1 MLHHFF
7 DRDSFMETMTDWGRS
22 VVTGR
27 ARLGGLPIGAV
38 AVETRTSEKTVPA
51 DPAFEGAQIAEEQQA
66 GQVWFPD
73 SAFKTA
79 QAISDMNREGLPLI
93 IFANWRGFAGGLR
106 DMYGE
111 ILKYGA
117 YIVDALREYEQPIF
131 VYIPHGGELR
141 GGAWVVIDSSINPK
155 QMEFYAADGSK
166 GGVLEPEG
174 VVDIKF
180 RKADLVKAMRRT
192 CPAMQRLQSQVA
204 DGSKNS
210 AEGDAAEKKLEKEL
224 MPAYKQLATHF
235 AALHDTPGVML
246 HKRAIREIVPW
257 DQSREFFASRLR
269 MRVAVERVK
278 KLVAEAA
285 PKTSEDEMAS
295 ILSQLNGVLE
305 EIAAAED
312 EPVAPERKP
321 EVTALVAKLRSSREG
336 ESTRS
341 AREPSSAS
349 SEQFF
354 QIKRI
359 RFDSASAST
368 RRGDVHSDLR
378 MRRAQSNKSA
388 PSGPPPPVRLDVSN
402 TLSP

>member
-1 MLHHFF
+1 VQDDVRGVRGILRWLSYVPRRRGAPLPFSRRRSGAAASFDTVRRPIGFTPTSAPHDPREMLARFF
-7 DRDSFMETMTDWGRS
+7 DNDTFMETMTDWGRS

-79 QAISDMNREGLPLI
+79 QAIGDMNREGLPLI

-117 YIVDALREYEQPIF
+117 YIVDALREYNQPIF

-141 GGAWVVIDSSINPK
+141 GGAWVVIDSSINPEM
-155 QMEFYAADGSK
+155 MEFYASDASK

-180 RKADLVKAMRRT
+180 RRADLVKVMKRT
-192 CPAMQRLQSQVA
+192 CPAMQSLEARNA
-204 DGSKNS
+204 KDKDS
-210 AEGDAAEKKLEKEL
+210 ASSAAAAEKKLEKDL
-224 MPAYKQLATHF
+224 MPTFKQLATHF

-246 HKRAIREIVPW
+246 HKRAIKEIVPW
-257 DQSREFFASRLR
+257 DSSREFFAGRLR
-269 MRVAVERVK
+269 FRVAEERVK
-278 KLVAEAA
+278 SLLRDAAA
-285 PKTSEDEMAS
+285 PHAVTKEELRDVLAQMAPALEQIAADEDHAVAPETHP
-295 ILSQLNGVLE
+295 
-305 EIAAAED
+305 EIAAAI
-312 EPVAPERKP
+312 A
-321 EVTALVAKLRSSREG
+321 AIG
-336 ESTRS
+336 EEKKRR
-341 AREPSSAS
+341 ARE
-349 SEQFF
+349 
-354 QIKRI
+354 
-359 RFDSASAST
+359 
-368 RRGDVHSDLR
+368 
-378 MRRAQSNKSA
+378 
-388 PSGPPPPVRLDVSN
+388 
-402 TLSP
+402 